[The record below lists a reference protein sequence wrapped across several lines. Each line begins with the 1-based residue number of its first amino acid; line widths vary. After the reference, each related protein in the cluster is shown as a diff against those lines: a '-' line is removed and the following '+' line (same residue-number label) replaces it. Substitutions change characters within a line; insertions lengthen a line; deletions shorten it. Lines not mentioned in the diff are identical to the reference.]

1 MCLLTE
7 KLKVSVL
14 KIDKTKPQQE
24 IVYLTTLWWKIEKS
38 GSCLTNAQ
46 GLEKKH
52 IGPYLHGTGAQVC
65 SK

>member
-1 MCLLTE
+1 MFLLTE
-7 KLKVSVL
+7 KLKGSVL

-46 GLEKKH
+46 GLEKTYW
-52 IGPYLHGTGAQVC
+52 PLSPWDRC
-65 SK
+65 SGLR